1 MKTQKR
7 LNSSIKKIR
16 KGKNKIK
23 SLNHESNDE
32 PINLIYNG
40 SSFLNNEYE
49 INDSSTKNLIQQNQ
63 IDDSNLN

>member
-1 MKTQKR
+1 LKTQKR
-7 LNSSIKKIR
+7 LNSSTKKIR

-40 SSFLNNEYE
+40 PSFLNNEYE